1 MSDNLNASCLL
12 EKNMDKI
19 NWIVLSRNPNAIKL
33 LEKNVDKIN
42 WECLIRNPSIF
53 GYNYNKIRHY
63 YRDIN
68 LGIIQERFHP
78 RNLNKFKTWGIE
90 EFEDWEDDAFL

>member
-1 MSDNLNASCLL
+1 MFSSNPNAIPLL
-12 EKNMDKI
+12 EKNI
-19 NWIVLSRNPNAIKL
+19 
-33 LEKNVDKIN
+33 DKIN

-53 GYNYNKIRHY
+53 GYNYNKIRDY

-78 RNLNKFKTWGIE
+78 RNLNKFKSWGIE
-90 EFEDWEDDAFL
+90 EFEDWEDDVFV